1 MKITEIDTNLGT
13 LRGTYC
19 SAVGEAEKE
28 YLLLGRFDT
37 AGQTLG
43 WVVSWQNQ
51 YLKSHLYSTTSWSGQ
66 AQYDPT
72 ISDYVILTNW
82 LLTVETSP
90 ENDWNSTNVGHDT
103 FRRRQPNLELTTT
116 AKLRFQRSHP
126 KNA

>member
-1 MKITEIDTNLGT
+1 MKITQIDYNTGT
-13 LRGTYC
+13 FSGTYS
-19 SAVGEAEKE
+19 SAVGQAEKE

-51 YLKSHLYSTTSWSGQ
+51 YQNAHSTTSWSGQ
-66 AQYDPT
+66 VQYDST
-72 ISDYVILTNW
+72 INDFVIVTNW
-82 LLTVETSP
+82 VLTVQTSP
-90 ENDWNSTNVGHDT
+90 TNDWNSTNIGHDT
-103 FRRRQPNLELTTT
+103 FRQVPPHLEQTTT

>member
-1 MKITEIDTNLGT
+1 MKITEIDYNLGT
-13 LRGTYC
+13 FSGTYS
-19 SAVGEAEKE
+19 SAVGQAEKE

-51 YLKSHLYSTTSWSGQ
+51 YQNAHSTTSWSGQ
-66 AQYDPT
+66 VQYDST
-72 ISDYVILTNW
+72 FSDFVILTNW

-90 ENDWNSTNVGHDT
+90 ENDWNSTNIGHDT
-103 FRRRQPNLELTTT
+103 FRQVPPNLEQTTT